1 MYSGP
6 GSAKTGYDVAATALY
21 KLGIRH
27 MFGVIGIPVTQM
39 ASAAQAAG
47 IRFISFRN
55 EQAAGYAAAA
65 AGFLTGKPGVL
76 LTVSGPGMVHG
87 IAGLSHAKVN
97 GWPLIM
103 ISGSCETGEVGK
115 GAFQELDQCKA
126 ASQYVKASTK
136 ALRVQDIPKCLEFA
150 FRSSMSG
157 GFGSSYV
164 DIPSNIFM
172 DHVTDSA
179 EMERILSSM
188 TEGVLPRKAPTVRR
202 KCVNRILN
210 AMKSSKRYGYESIL
224 ESECTVSMMLVNC
237 MQAADSSW
245 WRICCSTCRGKCTK
259 ID

>member
-1 MYSGP
+1 VCSGP

-21 KLGIRH
+21 KLGIRY

-39 ASAAQAAG
+39 ATAAQAAG

-103 ISGSCETGEVGK
+103 ISGSCETSEVGK

-126 ASQYVKASTK
+126 ASQYVKGSTK

-164 DIPSNIFM
+164 DIPSNVFM
-172 DHVTDSA
+172 DNVNDSA
-179 EMERILSSM
+179 EMERILSRIPQDVVPKRS
-188 TEGVLPRKAPTVRR
+188 TPVRK
-202 KCVNRILN
+202 KCVNRIYN
-210 AMKSSKRYGYESIL
+210 VMKSSKRYVYESSL
-224 ESECTVSMMLVNC
+224 
-237 MQAADSSW
+237 
-245 WRICCSTCRGKCTK
+245 K
-259 ID
+259 

>member
-1 MYSGP
+1 MCSGP
-6 GSAKTGYDVAATALY
+6 GNGKTGYDVAATALY
-21 KLGIRH
+21 KLGIRY

-39 ASAAQAAG
+39 ATAAQAAG

-97 GWPLIM
+97 GWPLLM
-103 ISGSCETGEVGK
+103 ISGSCETSEVGK

-126 ASQYVKASTK
+126 ASQYVKGSTK

-172 DHVTDSA
+172 DNVNDSA
-179 EMERILSSM
+179 EMERILSRIPQDVVPKRS
-188 TEGVLPRKAPTVRR
+188 TPVRK
-202 KCVNRILN
+202 KCVNRIYN
-210 AMKSSKRYGYESIL
+210 VMKSSKRYVYESRL
-224 ESECTVSMMLVNC
+224 
-237 MQAADSSW
+237 
-245 WRICCSTCRGKCTK
+245 K
-259 ID
+259 